1 MYDFIIFEHTGLR
14 NHMVDLCNIGQLLI
28 DSGLKV
34 AIANV
39 TNERELCSDC
49 GFKILD
55 LSIKRESYKTS
66 RSYMKAVI
74 KELSP
79 KTKNFYVGSIP
90 FCYLVD
96 MVEIRSTTSQGFP
109 LGVEKFLFHP
119 IPTISPVKNISVRCH
134 TFNL

>member
-79 KTKNFYVGSIP
+79 KTKNFMSVQS
-90 FCYLVD
+90 
-96 MVEIRSTTSQGFP
+96 
-109 LGVEKFLFHP
+109 FLLP
-119 IPTISPVKNISVRCH
+119 R
-134 TFNL
+134 